1 MASIVIRNLEK
12 TVVDRIDEMAMRK
25 GMSREEYIRNLL
37 RRHAASPEVNAV
49 EERYDTLFSKLMEL
63 QGMIL
68 EQMDDSNEVMRRVV
82 ERL

>member
-25 GMSREEYIRNLL
+25 
-37 RRHAASPEVNAV
+37 
-49 EERYDTLFSKLMEL
+49 
-63 QGMIL
+63 
-68 EQMDDSNEVMRRVV
+68 VMRRVV